1 MTMTPPSLLALAA
14 ALALAAPAFA
24 QEAGDAPP
32 PSADGAQKISV
43 LVTFGD
49 EPCPESTGD
58 EIVVCAQKPES
69 ERYRVPRE
77 LREEA
82 LEKKAN
88 RGGAWGAAVEDYDQ
102 NVASVGRPNS
112 CSPVGSYGATGCL
125 ARALRQW
132 YAERREIERA
142 AEDD

>member
-1 MTMTPPSLLALAA
+1 MAITSAPLRALTA
-14 ALALAAPAFA
+14 ALALVAPSLAQDASDAPA
-24 QEAGDAPP
+24 
-32 PSADGAQKISV
+32 PSTDGAQKISV

-69 ERYRVPRE
+69 ERYRVPKE

-88 RGGAWGAAVEDYDQ
+88 RGGAWGAAVEDYDK
-102 NVASVGRPNS
+102 NVPRAGRPNR
-112 CSPVGSYGATGCL
+112 CTAVGFA
-125 ARALRQW
+125 
-132 YAERREIERA
+132 
-142 AEDD
+142 